1 MSEIKLKKLIS
12 DKNLSIGGVI
22 GITVTLMMIWCVRW
36 WRLKLCRPKEKIAT
50 EIQVELTND
59 NIMERSRMELQKID
73 M

>member
-22 GITVTLMMIWCVRW
+22 GITVTLMMIWCARW
-36 WRLKLCRPKEKIAT
+36 WRVKLCRPKEKIAT